1 MSSEK
6 LYPDLKNHGLE
17 QQLNLRLKEINS
29 FNNSIQNIKDIK
41 SFYTHETKK
50 YKKKCKTLKLVN
62 TLVQGIDGVVV
73 LGVTSTCI
81 TLSVTGVGLVVVP
94 VASGV
99 GAGLCILSK
108 IVGEYLKRK
117 EQKYIKK
124 YTLAGKTVE
133 DFCKLHTRSLED
145 NKIDLNEYNKLK
157 ETFTTYKKNKNEIT
171 SEFTFLG

>member
-1 MSSEK
+1 MNSEK
-6 LYPDLKNHGLE
+6 LYPDLKNPGLE

-117 EQKYIKK
+117 EQKYI
-124 YTLAGKTVE
+124 
-133 DFCKLHTRSLED
+133 
-145 NKIDLNEYNKLK
+145 LK
-157 ETFTTYKKNKNEIT
+157 SIHLLVKQ
-171 SEFTFLG
+171 